1 MKKLRNL
8 DRYGDNESL
17 TESDHEAGNNN
28 DIICKSWIRQNNKM
42 KQTSITMNKV
52 HIYLK
57 SIYHSNINLLEP

>member
-28 DIICKSWIRQNNKM
+28 DIICKSWIRENNKM
-42 KQTSITMNKV
+42 KQTSNEQSTYISEK
-52 HIYLK
+52 
-57 SIYHSNINLLEP
+57 